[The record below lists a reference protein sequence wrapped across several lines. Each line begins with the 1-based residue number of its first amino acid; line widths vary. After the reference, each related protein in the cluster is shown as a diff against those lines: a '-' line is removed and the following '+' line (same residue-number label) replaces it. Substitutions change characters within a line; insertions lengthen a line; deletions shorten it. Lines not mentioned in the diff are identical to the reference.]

1 MVNLLTVR
9 GLCGGYGQVQ
19 VLHGVDLDVAEGGIT
34 ALVGRNGMGKT
45 TTVRMITGALAP
57 DGGSIEFAG
66 NSIVGRAPYAIANLG
81 VGLVP
86 EGRRIFSSLTV
97 REHLLVAAT
106 KGSASAWPYRRI
118 VELFPRL
125 EQRVSNFGNQLSG
138 GEQQMLAI
146 GRALS
151 ANPRLLI
158 MDEATEG
165 LAPLVRGEIWRSLQ
179 AIASSGVSVIVI
191 DKNIRALARIANRFV
206 VMTKGQTVWS
216 GTATEFLEAKD
227 VQHQHMGL

>member
-9 GLCGGYGQVQ
+9 GLCGGYGQVK
-19 VLHGVDLDVAEGGIT
+19 VLHGVDLGVAEGGIT

-45 TTVRMITGALAP
+45 TTIRMITGALAP
-57 DGGSIEFAG
+57 TAGVIEFAG
-66 NSIVGRAPYAIANLG
+66 RSIVGQPPHVIAQAG

-86 EGRRIFSSLTV
+86 EGRRIFPSLTV
-97 REHLLVAAT
+97 REHLLVAAA
-106 KGSASAWPYRRI
+106 KGAAAAWPYRRI

-125 EQRVSNFGNQLSG
+125 EQRAANFGNQLSG

-151 ANPRLLI
+151 TNPRLLI
-158 MDEATEG
+158 LDEATEG
-165 LAPLVRGEIWRSLQ
+165 LAPLVRAEIWLALR
-179 AIASSGVSVIVI
+179 AIAGSGVSVIVI
-191 DKNIRALARIANRFV
+191 DKNIRALARIADQFV

-216 GTATEFLEAKD
+216 GNATEFFEAKD
-227 VQHQHMGL
+227 VQRQHMGL